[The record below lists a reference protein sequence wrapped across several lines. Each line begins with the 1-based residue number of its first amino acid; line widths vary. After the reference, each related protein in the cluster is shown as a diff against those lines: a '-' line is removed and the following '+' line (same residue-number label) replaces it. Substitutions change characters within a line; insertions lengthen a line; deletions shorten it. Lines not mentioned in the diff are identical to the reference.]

1 MIDDRET
8 YSGSEVDLHSAIAE
22 HVGISTFLN
31 LSIILALAQCP
42 MSILFFLVF
51 GEAVNDYIFFFIIP
65 WAVFSYLVVPVR
77 YALYFSRMGHGRIM
91 VKVLSVFCGVFWP
104 FAPLYFHR
112 SSRNQLI
119 RRGVTTEQLKKA
131 LPKFVFYY

>member
-31 LSIILALAQCP
+31 LSIILALASFLGP
-42 MSILFFLVF
+42 ILLSLVF
-51 GEAVNDYIFFFIIP
+51 GEAANDYFFHFVTLFVI
-65 WAVFSYLVVPVR
+65 FSYLVVPVR
-77 YALYFSRMGHGRIM
+77 YALYFSRMGHGKIM
-91 VKVLSVFCGVFWP
+91 VQVLSVFCGVFWP